1 MSGGCPR
8 PAMAY
13 GSLQFVSERDVLCNE
28 QRKHL
33 LHANLFFS
41 FKFYKQICSL
51 RLKFKLRLLR
61 RNLQKPVASSA
72 YSNMQTSNK
81 TLKENEIITQ
91 NNNHNRQFT
100 MITVSF
106 RATRRIHANLLL
118 KSKSDRSDAP

>member
-51 RLKFKLRLLR
+51 RLKFKLRLL
-61 RNLQKPVASSA
+61 A
-72 YSNMQTSNK
+72 QT
-81 TLKENEIITQ
+81 EEICKNQ
-91 NNNHNRQFT
+91 LRPLL
-100 MITVSF
+100 TVICKQVI
-106 RATRRIHANLLL
+106 RH
-118 KSKSDRSDAP
+118 